1 MKMRIEINRLRKG
14 MKGMNN
20 LLGTAVSVFMIIALL
35 SSSGFAET
43 NVTTKTVTKSYIKKF
58 ARVETNVTHTIAGH
72 NALKRKMRR
81 QIQDID
87 ATLALRDS
95 RAGYK
100 GGEWSKDWQKE
111 AKAWLESQDFEKL
124 ASAFEF
130 VDSMGFRHLMSF
142 AIVDDKGSKSIPSRI
157 WMERRKAECE
167 AKAALS
173 RAWDADVERC
183 SEESKLKTDS
193 YIETIKSES
202 AVSLGTH
209 TGIIQLVEKQLK
221 VGGEMKTVVV
231 YGIIPSRM
239 KFD

>member
-1 MKMRIEINRLRKG
+1 MQIEIIRSEKG
-14 MKGMNN
+14 MGKV
-20 LLGTAVSVFMIIALL
+20 LKTAASGLTIIALL
-35 SSSGFAET
+35 SSTVFAET
-43 NVTTKTVTKSYIKKF
+43 NVTTKAVTKSYIKKF
-58 ARVETNVTHTIAGH
+58 VLAETNVTHTIAGH

-81 QIQDID
+81 QIQGID
-87 ATLALRDS
+87 ATLALRES

-100 GGEWSKDWQKE
+100 GGAWSKDWQKE

-183 SEESKLKTDS
+183 SEESKLETDS
-193 YIETIKSES
+193 YVETIKSES

-209 TGIIQLVEKQLK
+209 TGIIQLVEKPLK

-231 YGIIPSRM
+231 YGIIPAWM